1 MFSLLPMDAATARS
15 LAHAALA
22 QLRDASG
29 TPVLDHVERVASRVP
44 DAARPVAF
52 LHELLERTDVTVD
65 DLVAAGAE
73 PADLA
78 ALALLTPHPGESFEL
93 QALGVAFA
101 HGPEGRIAREVAIAD
116 LDDHLAERDQPLS
129 SPPYGWARHHI
140 AFARR
145 RLGED
150 VLPGP
155 PSLAAGI

>member
-1 MFSLLPMDAATARS
+1 MDAATARS

-22 QLRDASG
+22 QKRDAAG
-29 TPVLDHVERVASRVP
+29 MPVLDHVERVASRVP

-52 LHELLERTDVTVD
+52 LHELLECTDVTVD

-78 ALALLTPHPGESFEL
+78 ALALLTAHPGESFEL
-93 QALGVAFA
+93 QVLAVAFA
-101 HGPEGRIAREVAIAD
+101 HGPEGRIAREVAMAD
-116 LDDHLAERDQPLS
+116 LDDHLTEHDPPLS
-129 SPPYGWARHHI
+129 TPPYGWARHHI

-150 VLPGP
+150 AAAGP
-155 PSLAAGI
+155 PRLAAGT

>member
-1 MFSLLPMDAATARS
+1 MVGSSPMDAATARS

-22 QLRDASG
+22 QQRDAAG
-29 TPVLDHVERVASRVP
+29 MPVLDRVERVASRVP
-44 DAARPVAF
+44 DDARPVAF

-78 ALALLTPHPGESFEL
+78 ALALLTAHPGESFEL
-93 QALGVAFA
+93 QVLAVAFA

-116 LDDHLAERDQPLS
+116 LDDHLAEPDPLRS

-150 VLPGP
+150 AVPGP
-155 PSLAAGI
+155 PRLATGT